1 MLVVMTT
8 REWLFFLRAWLNRHL
23 IAIYTKQTPT
33 WKHKIQYTHSA
44 TYVGLSSWICV
55 NKSLQSGFRSSD
67 MCIKCFCT
75 NKSHRIRCGNVICIY
90 KKWLTER
97 DRVGECVSA
106 SVWRERRML
115 LIFTICN
122 FTICRWWK
130 WWNFL
135 YFPADMFF
143 LSLKLALSLALIFHR
158 YNFHRTSQEKSSSAL
173 VFLIIIVVFLA
184 NSLFFAS
191 IIPCLGLQ
199 MHLFLY

>member
-158 YNFHRTSQEKSSSAL
+158 YKKKFFCIGFFDHHRCVSGKFTL
-173 VFLIIIVVFLA
+173 FRLDY
-184 NSLFFAS
+184 SLFGIANAF
-191 IIPCLGLQ
+191 IFVLIW
-199 MHLFLY
+199 Y